1 MYMLY
6 ALTCNNLQ
14 MDIREGTEGISS
26 LSTVTWVCDIELRL
40 YSMAE
45 SAVTNV
51 TIFLAMFSFLYYY
64 YFHVYGCFAYIH
76 VSAHAC
82 SAARGQERVL
92 DPLELS

>member
-64 YFHVYGCFAYIH
+64 YFHVYGCFAYIYLCTTCM
-76 VSAHAC
+76 SGAC
-82 SAARGQERVL
+82 GGQKKAL
-92 DPLELS
+92 DP